1 MDRFCEHFDSARRH
15 FGVALIDL
23 NYAAADLANHIE
35 KNECGLDEL
44 AAVELLNREIERLR
58 QLSHMIDSF
67 ANPPAAREDTP
78 DLVAYWWPDLARCRE
93 SARALRG

>member
-23 NYAAADLANHIE
+23 NYAAADLTRHIDKKE
-35 KNECGLDEL
+35 AGLDEL

-58 QLSHMIDSF
+58 QLSQMIDSF
-67 ANPPAAREDTP
+67 ADPTAAHDDTP

-93 SARALRG
+93 KARAQRG

>member
-1 MDRFCEHFDSARRH
+1 MDRFCEHFESARRH

-23 NYAAADLANHIE
+23 NYAAADLASHIE
-35 KNECGLDEL
+35 ESEGGLDEL

-58 QLSHMIDSF
+58 QLSQMIDSF
-67 ANPPAAREDTP
+67 ASPPAAREDTP

-93 SARALRG
+93 SARAQRG